1 MKTSADH
8 PDTELVNVFT
18 GTANRD
24 GLAQCMALSE
34 SICEQL
40 NLGAEDAYAIRLA
53 VEEACTN
60 IVDHGYAG
68 TDPGPIQL
76 TFKLKRA
83 GDARQLIIE
92 LQDTAMPFHPEDAS
106 APDLLSD
113 AEDRPVGGLGWF
125 FIQNTMDEVRY
136 RSEGGENCLT
146 LVKRL
151 EQPPKGNQIADNPS
165 GQVG

>member
-8 PDTELVNVFT
+8 PDAELVNMFT

-34 SICEQL
+34 TICERL

-68 TDPGPIQL
+68 TDPGPVQL
-76 TFKLKRA
+76 TFKLKRV

-92 LQDTAMPFHPEDAS
+92 LQDTATPFHPEDAS

-125 FIQNTMDEVRY
+125 FIQSTMDEVRY

-151 EQPPKGNQIADNPS
+151 NQPPDADLRSGKPA
-165 GQVG
+165 GQVA

>member
-8 PDTELVNVFT
+8 PDAERVNMFT

-34 SICEQL
+34 TICGQL
-40 NLGAEDAYAIRLA
+40 NLGAEDAYAVRLA

-76 TFKLKRA
+76 TFKLKRV

-92 LQDTAMPFHPEDAS
+92 LQDTATPFHPEEAS

-125 FIQNTMDEVRY
+125 FIQSTMDEVRY
-136 RSEGGENCLT
+136 RSEEGENCLT

-151 EQPPKGNQIADNPS
+151 NQPPDADLRSGKPA
-165 GQVG
+165 GQVA